1 MAERLLPAECFRLGV
16 SAARQQPRRE
26 PSVVFRVTRPM
37 KFTSIAKSHVEEAD
51 HPGAILRDYVL
62 PALNLSISQAA
73 RDLEITRQTLHRI
86 LAGAGALTPEM
97 AVRLERLCGVA
108 SEFWLDRQHRHE
120 LKRLRTENA
129 DVLARI
135 PSRALP
141 KGTLKQI
148 GAGDG

>member
-1 MAERLLPAECFRLGV
+1 VGETSV
-16 SAARQQPRRE
+16 S
-26 PSVVFRVTRPM
+26 
-37 KFTSIAKSHVEEAD
+37 EAD
-51 HPGAILRDYVL
+51 HPGALLRLYVL
-62 PALNLSISQAA
+62 PALKLSVSQAA
-73 RDLEITRQTLHRI
+73 RDLAITRQTLHRI
-86 LAGAGALTPEM
+86 LAGAAALTPEM

-120 LKRLRTENA
+120 LERVRRENA

-148 GAGDG
+148 GASDG